1 VEEVPDSNVRVLP
14 LRPPKTDARKTH
26 LSEDFCLSYAMIT
39 FAEMSTHV
47 PLTEAERTFVREAQI
62 DAVDPTPME
71 RVINW
76 LEFH

>member
-1 VEEVPDSNVRVLP
+1 
-14 LRPPKTDARKTH
+14 
-26 LSEDFCLSYAMIT
+26 MIT